1 MPSSSASLLDI
12 RSLRLPMTGC
22 VCFLQI
28 HTKSYSWPAFSYRQ
42 EGSLGWPNKWLLHLA
57 HLLHPQL
64 QCCHGHRGAHS
75 HWILL
80 ETFAYIPT
88 KVVPLWKSSPWVL
101 QGWKF
106 PELLSGKVSCSQS
119 DLVDTC
125 DRSTYKG
132 WQQRG
137 KKKKIPGPWQLLW
150 AAKFITLEPPA
161 SGCLKNWNN
170 KAEFTAQMNGIWQR
184 KGLRL
189 TCWTGW
195 MCMVYDIFSTFPVEK
210 FPITCSLDNL
220 N

>member
-12 RSLRLPMTGC
+12 RILRLPMTGC
-22 VCFLQI
+22 LCFLQI

-42 EGSLGWPNKWLLHLA
+42 EGSLGWPNKWLLHVA
-57 HLLHPQL
+57 HLLCPQL

-125 DRSTYKG
+125 DQAFSLC
-132 WQQRG
+132 
-137 KKKKIPGPWQLLW
+137 PWFNMTNLSS
-150 AAKFITLEPPA
+150 P
-161 SGCLKNWNN
+161 
-170 KAEFTAQMNGIWQR
+170 
-184 KGLRL
+184 
-189 TCWTGW
+189 
-195 MCMVYDIFSTFPVEK
+195 IFG
-210 FPITCSLDNL
+210 SLCFSL
-220 N
+220 FSLSLSVFSRT